1 MDMTLK
7 IKLNMVS
14 DVKDFVEVTN
24 KWGYKQ
30 ELRAGRYVVD
40 AKSILG
46 IMSLDLSKPVEY
58 WCEVLDPELKVE
70 LHKFAV

>member
-1 MDMTLK
+1 MDMTMK

-24 KWGYKQ
+24 KWSYKQ

-58 WCEVLDPELKVE
+58 WCEVLDPHVKAE